1 MSVTSKKDQA
11 LAFISEYIVRAGRS
25 PTMREIA
32 MSLAVSDTR
41 AKALV
46 KKLAADKMIE
56 RAPGS
61 QRAIT
66 VPGLMDRHIQQRMR
80 EMGGFVINDDFLCPL
95 ESLPLP
101 QGHLPL
107 VAIIDHIP
115 ATEGDFDGTP
125 TEQRNGDRGGHL
137 SGRARTSA
145 RRTPGDGRATTE
157 AGTQ

>member
-1 MSVTSKKDQA
+1 MCALAIVPREKVSVTSKKDEA
-11 LAFISEYIVRAGRS
+11 LAFISEYIVRDGRS

-32 MSLAVSDTR
+32 TFLAVSDTR

-66 VPGLMDRHIQQRMR
+66 VPGLMDRHIMQRMR
-80 EMGGFVINDDFLCPL
+80 ELGNFVINDDFLCPL
-95 ESLPLP
+95 QSLPLP

-115 ATEGDFDGTP
+115 ATQGDFDGTG
-125 TEQRNGDRGGHL
+125 TE
-137 SGRARTSA
+137 
-145 RRTPGDGRATTE
+145 
-157 AGTQ
+157 

>member
-1 MSVTSKKDQA
+1 MSVSSKKDQA
-11 LAFISEYIVRAGRS
+11 LAFISDYIVRAGRS

-32 MSLAVSDTR
+32 LFLAVSDTR

-80 EMGGFVINDDFLCPL
+80 EMGGFVINNDFLCPL

-115 ATEGDFDGTP
+115 ATEGDFDGNS
-125 TEQRNGDRGGHL
+125 TEQRRGDRRGHL
-137 SGRARTSA
+137 PGRT
-145 RRTPGDGRATTE
+145 
-157 AGTQ
+157 

>member
-1 MSVTSKKDQA
+1 MYALAIMPTEKVSVSSKKDQA
-11 LAFISEYIVRAGRS
+11 LAFISGYIVREGRS

-32 MSLAVSDTR
+32 TFLVVSDTR

-56 RAPGS
+56 RPPGS

-80 EMGGFVINDDFLCPL
+80 EMGGFVINDDFLCPFKT
-95 ESLPLP
+95 LPLP

-125 TEQRNGDRGGHL
+125 GE
-137 SGRARTSA
+137 
-145 RRTPGDGRATTE
+145 
-157 AGTQ
+157 